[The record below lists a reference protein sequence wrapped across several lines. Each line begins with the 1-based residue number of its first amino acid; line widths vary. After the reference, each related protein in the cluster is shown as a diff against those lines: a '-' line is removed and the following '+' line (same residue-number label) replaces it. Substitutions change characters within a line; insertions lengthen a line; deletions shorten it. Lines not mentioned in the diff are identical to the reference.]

1 LADWHRF
8 APSNFEYDFERDKL
22 SAHRVTFNEAIECLF
37 SDFEIRRNKKFRD
50 RYQLIG
56 NARRKGIQDHFPTQA
71 EQRGS
76 HHHRLAL
83 MSTRKRRKTTTLDQ
97 EAIDQLVI
105 AYSDDESAWGAP
117 IRVKKSEPA
126 SLSIPGDLAARAAF
140 LASLHR
146 EAGVDKW
153 VERVLR
159 ERVELEELAFAE
171 AKKEL
176 AS

>member
-1 LADWHRF
+1 M
-8 APSNFEYDFERDKL
+8 N
-22 SAHRVTFNEAIECLF
+22 
-37 SDFEIRRNKKFRD
+37 
-50 RYQLIG
+50 
-56 NARRKGIQDHFPTQA
+56 
-71 EQRGS
+71 
-76 HHHRLAL
+76 
-83 MSTRKRRKTTTLDQ
+83 TRKRRKTTTLDQ

-105 AYSDDESAWGAP
+105 AQSDDESGWGAP
-117 IRVKKSEPA
+117 IRVEKPELA

-159 ERVELEELAFAE
+159 ERIELEELAFAE

>member
-1 LADWHRF
+1 
-8 APSNFEYDFERDKL
+8 
-22 SAHRVTFNEAIECLF
+22 
-37 SDFEIRRNKKFRD
+37 
-50 RYQLIG
+50 
-56 NARRKGIQDHFPTQA
+56 
-71 EQRGS
+71 
-76 HHHRLAL
+76 
-83 MSTRKRRKTTTLDQ
+83 MSTRKRRKTATLDP

-105 AYSDDESAWGAP
+105 AHSDDELAWEPP

-126 SLSIPGDLAARAAF
+126 SLSIPGDLAVRATF
-140 LASLHR
+140 LAGLHR

-153 VERVLR
+153 VERILR